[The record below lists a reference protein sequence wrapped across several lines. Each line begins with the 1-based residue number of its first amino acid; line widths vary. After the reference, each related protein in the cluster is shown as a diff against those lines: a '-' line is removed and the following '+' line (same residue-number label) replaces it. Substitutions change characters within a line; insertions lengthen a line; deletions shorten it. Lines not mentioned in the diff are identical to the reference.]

1 MRANNIIQ
9 RLHFTKLFDNISD
22 KNMFVLIYF
31 ILVVITFD
39 TSIVKL
45 SNNFIGSIYYSQN
58 FYNILFI
65 CTAAIFGLGQ
75 FIMLRVVRHRTRES
89 TVYRKLKLHTL
100 SRVLGYFNYAMI
112 AILLSVILEI
122 YLISSYNIGFVIA
135 TIWIS
140 YGMALVN
147 LGFLSYMFLRWFNRM
162 RIPVILGY
170 AAAMA
175 MLSINIVITIAFMS
189 IELGSFSNIIY
200 PGPGV
205 GTVGALNISSDLLNS
220 LYIFTFVLS
229 FIITWSAT
237 AILLNYYSRI
247 IGKAKYWI
255 LVSIP
260 LVYFLASF
268 QPLIVNLFLPF
279 REANPIIFGL
289 VYTLTF
295 SASKPA
301 GAILF
306 GIAFWALARN
316 IADRKV
322 RSYILICS
330 YGMIILFAANQPLG
344 LLLTPYPPFSLATV
358 AFMAVASFLVLIGIY
373 STAVSVALDTA
384 LRQSIRKAAI
394 GESHLLDK
402 IGVAEYEREIE
413 KRVMMTT
420 RGTRDLIES
429 ESGVASSLSDEE
441 IREYIAKVTEEIKN
455 KKSL

>member
-1 MRANNIIQ
+1 MY
-9 RLHFTKLFDNISD
+9 
-22 KNMFVLIYF
+22 VLIYV

-39 TSIVKL
+39 TSIVKI

-65 CTAAIFGLGQ
+65 CTAATFGLSQ
-75 FIMLRVVRHRTRES
+75 FIMLRVVKHRTRES
-89 TVYRKLKLHTL
+89 AVYWKLKLHTL
-100 SRVLGYFNYAMI
+100 SKLLGYFNYAII
-112 AILLSVILEI
+112 AILLSVIIEMYI
-122 YLISSYNIGFVIA
+122 ISSYNIGLVFA

-140 YGMALVN
+140 FGLAMVI
-147 LGFLSYMFLRWFNRM
+147 LGFLSYMFLRWFSRM
-162 RIPVILGY
+162 RTPVILAY

-175 MLSINIVITIAFMS
+175 MLSINLVVTIVFMS
-189 IELGSFSNIIY
+189 IELGDFSNMIY
-200 PGPGV
+200 SGPGV
-205 GTVGALNISSDLLNS
+205 GTVGALNISSGLLNN
-220 LYIFTFVLS
+220 LYNITFVMS

-237 AILLNYYSRI
+237 AILLKYYSRI
-247 IGKAKYWI
+247 IGKAKFWI

-268 QPLIVNLFLPF
+268 QPLIVNIFLPF

-306 GIAFWALARN
+306 GIAFWSLARN
-316 IADRKV
+316 IADRTV
-322 RSYILICS
+322 RSYMLICS

-344 LLLTPYPPFSLATV
+344 LLLTPYPPFALATV

-373 STAVSVALDTA
+373 STAVSVSLDA
-384 LRQSIRKAAI
+384 SLRQSIRKATV
-394 GESHLLDK
+394 GQSHLLDK

-420 RGTRDLIES
+420 RTAKDLIES
-429 ESGVASSLSDEE
+429 ESGVTSSLSDEE
-441 IREYIAKVTEEIKN
+441 IREYIANVTKEIKS
-455 KKSL
+455 KKSP